1 MHGRRDSSVS
11 KYTEFGGKMGE
22 AEERIL
28 QMLENGSIT
37 AEEAEKLLAALNA
50 ESNVV
55 ESEAQQV
62 ITPDLAEE
70 TTYNPQPALSRFR
83 HYWRIP
89 FIVALGSLILSF
101 VGLTLMYQS
110 SSQVA
115 LLGFICVWSIFIVA
129 LITTTFFLFVRNAP
143 WLHLRVKE
151 KEGRRI
157 AISLP
162 LPMRLGQWGINIAK
176 RFVPTGQR
184 ANLEMASNFMRE
196 LSENPNQEPFVVDI
210 DDEDGDQVQIF
221 IG

>member
-1 MHGRRDSSVS
+1 
-11 KYTEFGGKMGE
+11 MGE

-37 AEEAEKLLAALNA
+37 AEEAEKLLSALGA
-50 ESNVV
+50 ESSVV
-55 ESEAQQV
+55 ESEVKPA
-62 ITPDLAEE
+62 TTLDLPGE
-70 TTYNPQPALSRFR
+70 TSYNPSPALTRFR

-110 SSQVA
+110 ASQVA
-115 LLGFICVWSIFIVA
+115 FLGFLCVWSIFVIA
-129 LITTTFFLFVRNAP
+129 LLATTFLLLVRNAP

-162 LPMRLGQWGINIAK
+162 LPMRLGEWGINIAK
-176 RFVPTGQR
+176 NFVPAGQR
-184 ANLEMASNFMRE
+184 PNLEMAADFMSE
-196 LSENPNQEPFVVDI
+196 LSRNPDQEPFVVDI